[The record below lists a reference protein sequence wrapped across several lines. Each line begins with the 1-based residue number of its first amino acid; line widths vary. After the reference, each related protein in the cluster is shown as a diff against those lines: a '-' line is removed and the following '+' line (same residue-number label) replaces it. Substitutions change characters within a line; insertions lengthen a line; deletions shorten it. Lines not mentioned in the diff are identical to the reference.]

1 MISEEIKKLFADNSP
16 NSNKDLVKIIN
27 DIQNLNVD
35 LDGLVFNQPGEFD
48 LGYLTTYDLE
58 EVSKFSNG
66 LPREFI
72 NYNLFETLFFLSFT
86 QIKQLLELYK
96 SLLEDE
102 KYYSSVIVLRS
113 LLEVVAFAS
122 YPLSKAEQIMPEIGK
137 IVKNARK
144 TKSQNEKAR
153 LNLKY
158 SENLHLMFENVY
170 DSFHSGGDFLTK
182 NMSEKYGIDTSS
194 FPKKKTI
201 HIHDAIKKIDKL
213 TKKPVFKLYQM
224 LSQCSHPNIGSRLL
238 MIETSTKHVP
248 GMNKVTISSANKSE
262 EGTVYYYE
270 QFSEG
275 LLLTLQIA
283 LALTQRYKRYLD
295 TLNSL
300 FEYGRG
306 AKGKVIH

>member
-1 MISEEIKKLFADNSP
+1 MISEEIKKLFAENSP
-16 NSNKDLVKIIN
+16 NSNKDLVTVIN
-27 DIQNLNVD
+27 DIQNLNSD
-35 LDGLVFNQPGEFD
+35 LDGLVFNQPGKFD

-66 LPREFI
+66 LPLEFI

-102 KYYSSVIVLRS
+102 KYYSATIVLRS

-122 YPLSKAEQIMPEIGK
+122 YPLSKAEQIMPEIFK
-137 IVKNARK
+137 IVKNAIK
-144 TKSQNEKAR
+144 TKSQNEKSR

-158 SENLHLMFENVY
+158 SENLHVMFESVY

-182 NMSEKYGIDTSS
+182 NMSEKYGIDTSA
-194 FPKKKTI
+194 FAKRKTV
-201 HIHDAIKKIDKL
+201 HIHDAVKKIDKL
-213 TKKPVFKLYQM
+213 SKKPVFKLYEM
-224 LSQCSHPNIGSRLL
+224 LSQSSHPNIGSRLL
-238 MIETSTKHVP
+238 MIETSTKHFP
-248 GMNKVTISSANKSE
+248 GMDKMTISSANKSE
-262 EGTVYYYE
+262 EGTIYYYE

-275 LLLTLQIA
+275 LLLTLQ
-283 LALTQRYKRYLD
+283 LTLGLTQRYKKYLD

-300 FEYGRG
+300 FEYSRG
-306 AKGKVIH
+306 AKGNVVH